1 MVLEIIRYARV
12 IIFHNLVLPLTLLVA
27 ATTMVSAD
35 GRSSIND
42 EELKSLFDNL
52 LHTQSAIDANATS
65 QKIWKIWTNDSDT
78 EFGLSTMVK
87 GVNLMNSNSLV
98 AADKLF
104 SNLVK
109 SSPQYIEAWNKRATV
124 RYLLGHFDSSLDDVN
139 VVLSKEPNHFGA
151 LSGLGLIMLQKKDFE
166 GALSA
171 YKRVLTIN
179 PFSIEALR
187 LVPILERRLYG
198 KSI

>member
-1 MVLEIIRYARV
+1 MLLKIIKYARV
-12 IIFHNLVLPLTLLVA
+12 AFFYNLILPLSLVVS
-27 ATTMVSAD
+27 TGLMVFAD

-42 EELKSLFDNL
+42 KELKSLFDNL
-52 LHTQSAIDANATS
+52 LHTQSTFEANTIS
-65 QKIWKIWTNDSDT
+65 QKIWEIWTNDSDT

-98 AADKLF
+98 EADELF
-104 SNLVK
+104 SSLVE

-124 RYLLGHFDSSLDDVN
+124 RYMLGHFDSSLDDVN

-151 LSGLGLIMLQKKDFE
+151 LSGLGLIMLQKEDFK
-166 GALSA
+166 GALIA

-179 PFSIEALR
+179 PFSLEALR
-187 LVPILERRLYG
+187 LVPILERRVYG